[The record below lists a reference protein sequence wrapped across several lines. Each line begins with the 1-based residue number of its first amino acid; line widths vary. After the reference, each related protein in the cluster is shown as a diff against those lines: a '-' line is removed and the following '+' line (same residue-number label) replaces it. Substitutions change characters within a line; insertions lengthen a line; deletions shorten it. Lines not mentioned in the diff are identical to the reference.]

1 VTTSLS
7 KSLAKSYL
15 SLFPVELQDY
25 QTQRKP
31 LQRASMEYED
41 EKNTRGFQVFFDGF
55 TEPLDVRGKRVL
67 DFGCG
72 YGGRTVRYA
81 ELGAASITGIEILT
95 EMVEEARAFA
105 ASKGI
110 AANFLEACGE
120 RLPFEPD
127 SFDVVCSYDVFEHVE
142 DVEQCLNECWRV
154 LAPGG
159 KLYGVFPPYH
169 HPTGGSHLHGYISKS
184 PLPNVFFSGETL
196 MAAATELMDAR
207 QQAFRPPPL
216 RRNDP
221 LWGVNGMTIR
231 NFETILRRLK
241 FSSMQVAYTPLLS
254 PMRSG
259 WHRWKMRY
267 YSFPFRAATKVPL
280 LNEIF
285 TERIVLVMTK

>member
-7 KSLAKSYL
+7 KNLAKSYL

-25 QTQRKP
+25 QTDRKP

-41 EKNTRGFQVFFDGF
+41 EKNLRGFQVFFDVF
-55 TEPLDVRGKRVL
+55 PEQFDFKGKRVL

-81 ELGAASITGIEILT
+81 ELGAASVTGIEILT

-105 ASKGI
+105 AAKGI
-110 AANFLEACGE
+110 AATFVEACGE
-120 RLPFEPD
+120 RLPFESD
-127 SFDVVCSYDVFEHVE
+127 SFDVICSYDVFEHVE
-142 DVEQCLNECWRV
+142 DLEQCLNECWRV

-184 PLPNVFFSGETL
+184 PLPNVFFSGEAL

-207 QQAFRPPPL
+207 KQAFRPPPPTAQRSIVGREWNDHPEV
-216 RRNDP
+216 RRHPTPTQVLEHAGAVHTACHTHANP
-221 LWGVNGMTIR
+221 L
-231 NFETILRRLK
+231 
-241 FSSMQVAYTPLLS
+241 
-254 PMRSG
+254 
-259 WHRWKMRY
+259 
-267 YSFPFRAATKVPL
+267 VPL
-280 LNEIF
+280 ED
-285 TERIVLVMTK
+285 EVLRPSIQACDQGASGQ